1 MITTVSSP
9 PSPPSRP
16 RPATGTTRRAVLATR
31 LGDLTLVLEEDRPGD
46 AVVTGLY
53 FPGHW
58 TRPDRATKGEPVAAQ
73 DHPLARRAAQQLAD
87 YLDGRRRGFD
97 LPLRLDGSPLH
108 RAVWRLLEEIPYGAT
123 TTYGA
128 LAAQVGAPAQAVGQ
142 AVGANPVS
150 VVVPCHR
157 VLGADG
163 SLTGYAG
170 GLGRKRAL
178 LAIEEPD
185 PATRGTL
192 F

>member
-1 MITTVSSP
+1 MIGAVHP
-9 PSPPSRP
+9 PS
-16 RPATGTTRRAVLATR
+16 TTRRAVLPTR
-31 LGDLTLVLEEDRPGD
+31 LGDLTVVVEDADPGECVD

-58 TRPDRATKGEPVAAQ
+58 TRPDRATKGEPVRVA
-73 DHPLARRAAQQLAD
+73 DDPLAAELHAQLTA
-87 YLDGRRRGFD
+87 YLDGERRD
-97 LPLRLDGSPLH
+97 VDVPLRLVGTPLH
-108 RAVWRLLEEIPYGAT
+108 RRVWALLRQIPYGGT
-123 TTYGA
+123 STYGA

-170 GLGRKRAL
+170 GLERKRAL
-178 LAIEEPD
+178 LALEEPD
-185 PATRGTL
+185 PSTRGTL